1 MGNSSVADST
11 QWCIMRG
18 TGVCDKHTELRN
30 NYVAINWV
38 TDWVTAAAEL
48 KWTGVVT
55 DCQVKCARQIH
66 SSMHMTVESCSARM
80 AARSMLL
87 CRCGERLIVIS
98 AMSTPTQGKHNRWML
113 TPLSLPTWQPI
124 HVVLE
129 PMCTYPYNE
138 QSRQHNVITRVTW
151 PAQAQGYTP

>member
-1 MGNSSVADST
+1 
-11 QWCIMRG
+11 MRG

-98 AMSTPTQGKHNRWML
+98 AMSTPTQGKHNR
-113 TPLSLPTWQPI
+113 
-124 HVVLE
+124 
-129 PMCTYPYNE
+129 
-138 QSRQHNVITRVTW
+138 
-151 PAQAQGYTP
+151 